1 MDILLWLIVVAVAI
15 VVLAFVFVLF
25 RKRQRNGGV
34 LASGPVTGG
43 SERSSS

>member
-15 VVLAFVFVLF
+15 VVFAFVFFLF
-25 RKRQRNGGV
+25 KKRLRSGGV

-43 SERSSS
+43 SERSSR